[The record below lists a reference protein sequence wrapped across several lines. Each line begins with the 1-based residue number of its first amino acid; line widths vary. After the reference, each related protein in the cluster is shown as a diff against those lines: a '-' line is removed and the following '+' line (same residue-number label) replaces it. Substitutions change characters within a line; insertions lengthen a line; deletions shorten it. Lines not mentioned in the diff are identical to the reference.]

1 MSFISKIKELA
12 KKSAKLNS
20 SLRTKY
26 VIILWITAVAILT
39 AVTFAVTLNVR
50 TYYRSYFAR
59 ITAEVFTDTDIQA
72 ALSACLSAEN
82 PPELMYDV
90 LIAYSGKLGVDGE
103 RRTFFILDENGAIV
117 LSNAKDGNLVG
128 KYDFQRRV
136 IGPYTILLRDDRTL
150 AGEMSESITSIT
162 VKSGLVVISVASVLI
177 FGIAHAVT
185 APIEEMTRTAIKIAK
200 GDYSDKVKVR
210 SRDEIG
216 RLGRAFNYMAKQL
229 RRTIERLERSEEAQR
244 VLIAD
249 VSHELK
255 TPLTSVTAYTETML
269 TSEVPPEAQLEFL
282 RITLS
287 EARRM
292 TRIIGRLLELSRF
305 DSGKV
310 SLDVSYIDIN
320 EVCEKAVSAIK
331 IQLQKKEQR
340 LTLSCGEIPKIKGD
354 AERILQVVLN
364 LLSNASKYTPQGGK
378 ILLTTNYR
386 ADIKHVQ
393 LSVRDNGEGISEV
406 DLPHVFE
413 RFYRA
418 DKARTSENASTGLGL
433 SVTKEIVTLH
443 GGDIS
448 AVSKH
453 GKGSLFTVSLPVGEK

>member
-1 MSFISKIKELA
+1 MNILSKIKELPKA
-12 KKSAKLNS
+12 GVKLRS

-26 VIILWITAVAILT
+26 VIILGITTLVILS
-39 AVTFAVTLNVR
+39 AVTIAVTLNVR

-59 ITAEVFTDTDIQA
+59 ITSEVFTDTDLQA
-72 ALSACLSAEN
+72 ALSACLSAES

-90 LIAYSGKLGVDGE
+90 LIAYSGKLGIDGE
-103 RRTFFILDENGAIV
+103 RRTFFILDANGAIV
-117 LSNAKDGNLVG
+117 LSNARDGNLVG

-150 AGEMSESITSIT
+150 ASEMAESITSIT
-162 VKSGLVVISVASVLI
+162 IKSGFVVIFVASVLF

-210 SRDEIG
+210 SHDEIG

-229 RRTIERLERSEEAQR
+229 RLTIESLERSEEAQR

-255 TPLTSVTAYTETML
+255 TPLTSVTAYAETML
-269 TSEVPPEAQLEFL
+269 TSEVPQEAQLEFL
-282 RITLS
+282 KIILS

-310 SLDVSYIDIN
+310 ALDVSYIDVN
-320 EVCEKAVSAIK
+320 EVCQKAVSAIK
-331 IQLQKKEQR
+331 IQLQKKEQQ
-340 LTLSCGEIPKIKGD
+340 LKLSCAEVPKIKGD
-354 AERILQVVLN
+354 AERILQVILN

-378 ILLTTNYR
+378 ILMTTNYLP
-386 ADIKHVQ
+386 DTMQ
-393 LSVRDNGEGISEV
+393 LQIAVRDNGDGISEV

-418 DKARTSENASTGLGL
+418 DKARTSENSSTGLGL

-443 GGDIS
+443 GGDIT
-448 AVSKH
+448 AVSKP